1 MKKFVYIL
9 AVISIFFL
17 SCEENFSPKGE
28 FEQRY
33 ALTCIIRGDTA
44 LQVAAIYGNYNVEG
58 YDPSVFDGN
67 TAYDGADIRLWY
79 QDTVYVFKD
88 SVVSNPNLPDS
99 NFRFYYLDNFK
110 PEAPGE
116 PMEIEAMLKNGKRLR
131 ASCVTPSKF
140 SFDIRE
146 SSNTIP
152 AVNTSSVNLL
162 WQTEDRGNFF
172 VARIKV
178 KYFENVDGVNK
189 ERWTELPSR
198 LITSGE
204 DQIPIYPVPSKMFG
218 VSFNRRAIDYALRN
232 ISENNPDKNAFTVSS
247 KAVIEVLS
255 LDENISRYY
264 SSSLED
270 NNYTVRVNETDYS
283 NVDGGFGVFGSLY
296 KASMKIT
303 LLPDYIE
310 SFGYKVLFEN

>member
-1 MKKFVYIL
+1 MKKFLYIL
-9 AVISIFFL
+9 AVSSILFL

-28 FEQRY
+28 FEQKY
-33 ALTCIIRGDTA
+33 ALTCVIRGDTA

-131 ASCVTPSKF
+131 ASCETPSRLL
-140 SFDIRE
+140 FDLNE
-146 SSNTIP
+146 TSNTIP
-152 AVNTSSVNLL
+152 AVNTPTVNIF
-162 WQTEDRGNFF
+162 WKTEDVNNFYI
-172 VARIKV
+172 ARIKV
-178 KYFENVDGVNK
+178 KYIQNVNGINVH
-189 ERWTELPSR
+189 RWLELPKR
-198 LITSGE
+198 LLRNDDNE
-204 DQIPIYPVPSKMFG
+204 IPIYPTPSKIY
-218 VSFNRRAIDYALRN
+218 SISYDQDAIDFAMRS
-232 ISENNPDKNAFTVSS
+232 ISDNVPNKNSITLSTLAI
-247 KAVIEVLS
+247 IEVLS
-255 LDENISRYY
+255 LEENLTRYY
-264 SSSLED
+264 SSTLED

-283 NVDGGFGVFGSLY
+283 NVEGGFGIFGSLN
-296 KASMKIT
+296 KSTKKISLLAS
-303 LLPDYIE
+303 YIE
-310 SFGYKVLFEN
+310 SFGYNVLYEN